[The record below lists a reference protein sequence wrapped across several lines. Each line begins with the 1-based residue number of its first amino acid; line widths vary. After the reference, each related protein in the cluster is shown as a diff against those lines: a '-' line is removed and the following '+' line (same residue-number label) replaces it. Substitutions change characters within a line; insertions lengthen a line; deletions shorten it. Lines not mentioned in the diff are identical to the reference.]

1 MDKLFRIKKIE
12 FKTSCFFNIIFILKM
27 SYIRYVD
34 AYDKEIKIDYDNN
47 VLEINL
53 SWKGIKQIIEIV
65 GLDKLQ
71 ILNLSYNQIRI
82 VGGLD
87 ELKQLQRLDLSENKI
102 RIVGGLN
109 ELKQLQKLNLSSNQ
123 IKVIEGLDE
132 LKQLQILNL
141 SYNQIEVIE
150 GLNELKQLQELYLYQ
165 NQIRIVSGLDELKQ
179 LQILYLAHNQ
189 IGIVGELDELK
200 QLQKLNLSNNKIKIV
215 EGLDELKQLQKLD
228 LYNNQ
233 ITVIPLSIMNLKNLN
248 FLFYDTN
255 KIQLNQIIQRFLNR
269 NKLKTNKLSIYNDS
283 QNVHDSEINTSIRD
297 SIYAIMNDTLSITFD
312 ELINLI
318 LDDSTLVDITKSS
331 LIYYSN
337 NEDVHSVLNVSFKDV
352 LIYVWNIIIK
362 HKDKEQIKLIL
373 NDEMK
378 DSLCKCFTGRL
389 SRLINCLNGFDD
401 RIKIKISDSNEISNI
416 IILVR
421 NKYENYNEQVKYVTL
436 ELKERGYSDE
446 IINEWIS
453 YLE

>member
-1 MDKLFRIKKIE
+1 MG
-12 FKTSCFFNIIFILKM
+12 
-27 SYIRYVD
+27 YIRYID
-34 AYDKEIKIDYDNN
+34 AYDKEIKINYENN
-47 VLEINL
+47 ILEIDL
-53 SWKGIKQIIEIV
+53 KWKGIKQIIEIV
-65 GLDKLQ
+65 GLDKL
-71 ILNLSYNQIRI
+71 
-82 VGGLD
+82 
-87 ELKQLQRLDLSENKI
+87 ELLDLSHNNIKI
-102 RIVGGLN
+102 IGGLN
-109 ELKQLQKLNLSSNQ
+109 ELKQLQELYLS
-123 IKVIEGLDE
+123 G
-132 LKQLQILNL
+132 
-141 SYNQIEVIE
+141 NQIEVIE
-150 GLNELKQLQELYLYQ
+150 GLNELKQLQILNLSY
-165 NQIRIVSGLDELKQ
+165 NQIRIIGRLDELKQ
-179 LQILYLAHNQ
+179 LQILNLSYNKIRIVEGLNELKQLQELNLYGNQ
-189 IGIVGELDELK
+189 IRIVGGLDELKQLKKLYLSNNKIEVIEGLNELKQLQKLRLNNNKIKIVEELDELK
-200 QLQKLNLSNNKIKIV
+200 QLHLLS
-215 EGLDELKQLQKLD
+215 

-233 ITVIPLSIMNLKNLN
+233 ITVIPLSIMNLKKLN
-248 FLFYDTN
+248 HLFYDTDN
-255 KIQLNQIIQRFLNR
+255 IQLNPIIKRFLNR

-297 SIYAIMNDTLSITFD
+297 SIYSIMNDNLTITFD
-312 ELINLI
+312 ELVNLI

-331 LIYYSN
+331 LIDYSN
-337 NEDVHSVLNVSFKDV
+337 NKNVHSILNVSFKDV